1 MKAVRERQRRFR
13 FLSRAAFLFPVALM
27 SFACGLPN
35 VPYLYPPTE
44 FDVGNTSIKITS
56 NVENYQAS
64 EGSDQSYL
72 GMEIY
77 YHVFDSATTANA
89 KVAQIVSL
97 SATYEKSPAS
107 FIKVI
112 ISASHRFQRLR
123 NSTTNSAPLIPIT
136 NPAVASS
143 FYVNPSRS
151 TSWNMTD
158 EDLVEISTI
167 VRNIS
172 NRVLGDLDFKA
183 MDFLS
188 GDDDYTGASSP
199 GTIYIVLFGIS
210 FGKDPE
216 SIGVALYSSPNI
228 DQDIIEYSP
237 AG

>member
-1 MKAVRERQRRFR
+1 MFR
-13 FLSRAAFLFPVALM
+13 FLSRATFLFPTALIAL
-27 SFACGLPN
+27 ACGLPN
-35 VPYLYPPTE
+35 VPYLYPPAE

-56 NVENYQAS
+56 NQENYQAS

-77 YHVFDSATTANA
+77 YHVFDSAVAANA
-89 KVAQIVSL
+89 KLTQDVRRL
-97 SATYEKSPAS
+97 SETYEKSPAS
-107 FIKVI
+107 FIKAI
-112 ISASHRFQRLR
+112 TGASHRFQRLR
-123 NSTTNSAPLIPIT
+123 NSTNNSAPLIPIA
-136 NPAVASS
+136 NPAVATS

-216 SIGVALYSSPNI
+216 STGVELYSSPKI
-228 DQDIIEYSP
+228 DQDIIEYTP